1 MQKPGGGGLFQPP
14 TSNLQLLYTLL
25 LVYPEGCCEGFT
37 LSGYCEGYCN
47 SIYGVPMKPNVNLA
61 AAFAATLLLSLAPF
75 ATSAQ
80 EHTQERDTK
89 TVKKE
94 KPAEPTPPPPKEESS
109 VTEHSIKIAGQ
120 TIPYKAIA
128 GTILLKNE
136 KDEPQALIYSTSYIR
151 TDNKDVSQRPISF
164 IYNGGPGS
172 ASVWL
177 HMGAFGPRRVLT
189 ANAEATPPPPY
200 RLADNAGTL
209 LDKTDM
215 VFLDPVGTGFS
226 HAVGKA
232 QDKDFWGVDQD
243 VKSLAQ
249 FITLYV
255 SRNGRWNSP
264 KFLIGESYGTFRSA
278 ALSNYLQSHD
288 GLYFNGIVLISSV
301 LNLGTIS
308 FNPGE
313 DMPYIFYLPSYA
325 ATAWYHKVLK
335 DRPDNLNSFLEE
347 ARKYAQ
353 SDYAGALI
361 KGSKLGEA
369 EKAAVAKKL
378 SRFTGLGEDYLLKA
392 NLRVN
397 LPQFMKELQR
407 SRGLTTGRLDARF
420 SGWSYDLLGEYGGY
434 DPQDTPH
441 TGPFTAAF
449 NNYVRDELKF
459 GQDKVYHT
467 VSEDAGQNWDWK
479 HRGGENFGFPGSPN
493 VEGDLI
499 QAMLANPHL
508 HVEVENG
515 LYDLATPF
523 MATEYTMEHLGLP
536 DKLQKNIRLQYY
548 DAGHMMYLRD
558 EDLVKLKVNIAS
570 FIDGASKP

>member
-1 MQKPGGGGLFQPP
+1 MTRAK
-14 TSNLQLLYTLL
+14 NLGALLAI
-25 LVYPEGCCEGFT
+25 VFSMGFI
-37 LSGYCEGYCN
+37 GAG
-47 SIYGVPMKPNVNLA
+47 A
-61 AAFAATLLLSLAPF
+61 R
-75 ATSAQ
+75 AQ
-80 EHTQERDTK
+80 EKDAK
-89 TVKKE
+89 PAD
-94 KPAEPTPPPPKEESS
+94 KPAEAAAPAPAKEESS
-109 VTEHSIKIAGQ
+109 VTDHTIKLGGQ
-120 TIPYKAIA
+120 TIPYKATA
-128 GTILLKNE
+128 ATILLKNE
-136 KDEPQALIYSTSYIR
+136 KEEPTALIYYTAYTRS
-151 TDNKDVSQRPISF
+151 DAKDLSQRPVSF
-164 IYNGGPGS
+164 VYNGGPGS

-177 HMGAFGPRRVLT
+177 HMGSFSPRRVIT
-189 ANAEATPPPPY
+189 VNAEATPPAPY
-200 RLADNAGTL
+200 KLVENANCL
-209 LDKTDM
+209 LDKTDL
-215 VFLDPVGTGFS
+215 VFIDPVGTGFS

-249 FITLYV
+249 FINTYV
-255 SRNGRWNSP
+255 SRNSRWNSP

-301 LNLGTIS
+301 LDLGTIS
-308 FNPGE
+308 FNAGE

-335 DRPDNLNSFLEE
+335 DRPDNLNAFLAET
-347 ARKYAQ
+347 RNFAQ
-353 SDYAGALI
+353 TDYAGALM

-369 EKAAVAKKL
+369 EKSAVAKKL
-378 SRFTGLGEDYLLKA
+378 SRYTGLNEDYLVKA

-407 SRGLTTGRLDARF
+407 ARGLTTGRLDARF
-420 SGWSYDLLGEYGGY
+420 SGWSYDLLGEYAEY
-434 DPQDTPH
+434 DPQDTSI

-467 VSEDAGQNWDWK
+467 GSDEAGNNWDWK
-479 HRGGENFGFPGSPN
+479 HRGGGDNFGFPGSPN

-499 QAMLANPHL
+499 QAMLTNPHL
-508 HVEVENG
+508 QIEVENG

-523 MATEYTMEHLGLP
+523 FATEYTMEHLGLP
-536 DKLQKNIRLQYY
+536 EKLQKNIHLQYY

-558 EDLVKLKVNIAS
+558 EDLAKLKGNIAN